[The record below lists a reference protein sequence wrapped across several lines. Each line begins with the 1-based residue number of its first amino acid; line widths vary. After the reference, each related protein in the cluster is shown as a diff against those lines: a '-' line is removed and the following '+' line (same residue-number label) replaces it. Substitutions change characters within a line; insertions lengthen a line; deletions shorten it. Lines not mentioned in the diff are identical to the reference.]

1 MKNYLFFLMIP
12 LFLACG
18 HAAKEKAKALQAK
31 NDSLM
36 NQTIQ
41 KDEAINDFIRSIND
55 IQGTLDTIKMKENV
69 INVSTGKGGEL
80 KLSAKDQI
88 KDDIMT
94 IYDLMQR
101 NKKGSCFTDPET
113 QGFGHESGRA

>member
-1 MKNYLFFLMIP
+1 MKKYILFLMIP

-18 HAAKEKAKALQAK
+18 HAAKEKAKELQAR

-36 NQTIQ
+36 NQTVQ

-55 IQGTLDTIKMKENV
+55 IQGTLDTIKMKENI
-69 INVSTGKGGEL
+69 INLSTGKTGEL

-88 KDDIMT
+88 KDIRL
-94 IYDLMQR
+94 DLVFCLASL
-101 NKKGSCFTDPET
+101 NNPE
-113 QGFGHESGRA
+113 R